1 LDNRNA
7 YKIILDKKCCD
18 NLIPTLSQG
27 EGTGR
32 LKRKRVYFDV
42 GFFCIWLRI
51 VITFFSRCRL
61 FIGTARF
68 FFITIVLSIP
78 ANLFSFAKT
87 EPTSAAIV
95 SSLAANTAASV
106 NPVFYTDTIKVKTTT
121 IKPSTAAIKF
131 STAAFLFFT
140 VAFLYP
146 LWHCYLFL
154 LPYPFINSRLLKT
167 TG

>member
-1 LDNRNA
+1 LQA
-7 YKIILDKKCCD
+7 FYWYCQI
-18 NLIPTLSQG
+18 
-27 EGTGR
+27 
-32 LKRKRVYFDV
+32 
-42 GFFCIWLRI
+42 
-51 VITFFSRCRL
+51 
-61 FIGTARF
+61 
-68 FFITIVLSIP
+68 FFITIVLSIA
-78 ANLFSFAKT
+78 ANLFSFTAT

-106 NPVFYTDTIKVKTTT
+106 TPVFYTDTIKVKTIA
-121 IKPSTAAIKF
+121 IKPSIAAIKF